1 MMAKEVRDVKVH
13 RKAGPTDAGARDVEV
28 LQWEPSMYH
37 PKTME
42 WDDRMKDL
50 FDRVDRALEDRYEG
64 RWHLRRNRP
73 ARGKTAN
80 PEADGLFNV
89 GVFFTPGYGSRL
101 GKGYL
106 VEVVIAT
113 EEQVPD
119 AERRAIEN
127 HVRDLVAAFLP
138 DAFPGRDLRVER
150 DGTMF
155 KIHGDLGMGSL

>member
-1 MMAKEVRDVKVH
+1 
-13 RKAGPTDAGARDVEV
+13 
-28 LQWEPSMYH
+28 MYH

-113 EEQVPD
+113 DESVPD

-155 KIHGDLGMGSL
+155 KIHGDLGMGEL